1 MGIISKKDVKHVAKL
16 AKLKLADGDIDKF
29 SEQLSK
35 IISYVKELEK
45 VDTSKT
51 EPTNQTIGLEN
62 VSRKD
67 VVDIETSLTQDE
79 ALSGTESTHN
89 GYFLVDAIFQSK
101 DE

>member
-51 EPTNQTIGLEN
+51 EPTNQTTGLEN

-67 VVDIETSLTQDE
+67 VVDIKTSLTQNE
-79 ALSGTESTHN
+79 ALSGSESTHN
-89 GYFLVDAIFQSK
+89 GYFLVDAIFKSK

>member
-51 EPTNQTIGLEN
+51 EPTNQTTGLEN
-62 VSRKD
+62 VSGED
-67 VVDIETSLTQDE
+67 IVDIETSLTQDE

>member
-16 AKLKLADGDIDKF
+16 AKLKLADGDINKF

-51 EPTNQTIGLEN
+51 EPTNQATGLEN

-67 VVDIETSLTQDE
+67 VVDTEMSLTNEE